1 MEARLAWITR
11 HLQHQDDDDKLDA
24 LGALL
29 AIVVRCTSTERF
41 PIYSTPSLL
50 TALIANAQV
59 DKQAML
65 NPHAHRL
72 SYECRWRSVMLLAL
86 LCNEQL
92 EARNNSKLIQVLTD
106 NVHEEAF
113 ASYAITALGE
123 MFIEPELQLIGM
135 LCTYLARDME
145 GESNNNPARRALKL
159 VYNKYTNNK
168 QRTSIQLYTFWRAAQ
183 SVWSVLV
190 VRTQKL
196 CPLRR
201 LPIDMFKLT
210 FKMLNGG

>member
-1 MEARLAWITR
+1 MEARLTWITL

-29 AIVVRCTSTERF
+29 TIVAHRTSNERF
-41 PIYSTPSLL
+41 PIYSTSSLL

-65 NPHAHRL
+65 DPHSHRL

-86 LCNEQL
+86 LCNGQL
-92 EARNNSKLIQVLTD
+92 EARQNSKLIQVLTA

-113 ASYAITALGE
+113 ASYAITALGG
-123 MFIEPELQLIGM
+123 MFTEPERQLIGV

-145 GESNNNPARRALKL
+145 GESDNNPARRALNS
-159 VYNKYTNNK
+159 VYNKYSNNK
-168 QRTSIQLYTFWRAAQ
+168 QLSSKQLYTFWRAAQ
-183 SVWSVLV
+183 SVWSVLA
-190 VRTQKL
+190 VRTQKR

-210 FKMLNGG
+210 FKTLNG